1 MLENWCW
8 TPSQLKF
15 LSQHY
20 STLSPEYLA
29 TWKEQAPGQSQPPE
43 KIPDDLVDNLIKT
56 KHVND
61 ALFTLRQLHFG
72 IYDMAVHEPKSHE
85 ELEKT
90 DCTELFN
97 TLRTEISAL
106 DGPEVLGMGT
116 KWGHGQA
123 TFGHLIGKGIPAHH
137 HCEPLR
143 GAEHS
148 NPQPLQVAMTPA
160 TTATSPPKSTP
171 WTCSTASSPRTR

>member
-29 TWKEQAPGQSQPPE
+29 TWNEQAPGQSQPPE
-43 KIPDDLVDNLIKT
+43 KIPDDLVNNLIKT

-72 IYDMAVHEPKSHE
+72 IYDMAVHEPKSHA
-85 ELEKT
+85 ELERT
-90 DCTELFN
+90 DLTDLFN
-97 TLRTEISAL
+97 TLRTEISIL

-116 KWGHGQA
+116 RWGHGQA
-123 TFGHLIGKGIPAHH
+123 TFGHLIGEEIPSYHPSAA
-137 HCEPLR
+137 R
-143 GAEHS
+143 
-148 NPQPLQVAMTPA
+148 
-160 TTATSPPKSTP
+160 
-171 WTCSTASSPRTR
+171 